1 MDITEAIKI
10 LCVKRKITL
19 KELSERTGQTN
30 HNLWNKMTRNDWKQ
44 SEVKKVMDALD
55 VTITSQIIDNK
66 TGKPII

>member
-10 LCVKRKITL
+10 LCVKRKITF
-19 KELSERTGQTN
+19 KELAAMTDQTSN
-30 HNLWNKMTRNDWKQ
+30 NLWNKMSRNDWKQ
-44 SEVKKVMDALD
+44 SEVKKIMDALD